1 MVKDN
6 ANDRNND
13 AAQWSMIIKMM
24 TAIFGDNSDDN
35 DNDRNDAAQCSTI
48 RRVGVSHGIRHFPDG
63 AMFQEHLCCSFFIIV
78 DLLMVNKW
86 DRPFIGGQGSSK
98 MP

>member
-1 MVKDN
+1 MVNDDKKD
-6 ANDRNND
+6 DNND
-13 AAQWSMIIKMM
+13 
-24 TAIFGDNSDDN
+24 GDNNDDTDNGDNNDDN

-48 RRVGVSHGIRHFPDG
+48 RRVGESHGNRHFPDG